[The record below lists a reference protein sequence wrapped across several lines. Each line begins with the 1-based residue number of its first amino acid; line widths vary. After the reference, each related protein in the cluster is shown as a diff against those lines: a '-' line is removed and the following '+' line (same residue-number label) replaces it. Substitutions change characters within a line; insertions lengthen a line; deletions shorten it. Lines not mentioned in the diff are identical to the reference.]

1 MPRTGAQD
9 SDNDEPISMKSM
21 DYPRVALRPGV
32 TRERWTKVDC
42 QRLRWNSSRQCY
54 TYGKSPV
61 KDLIIRRGGSSVRAS
76 NFALDESLAA
86 PTVLPS
92 SRASL
97 PLPSASPWQC
107 TTSGRQTL
115 AAASSASSS
124 LCRNR
129 LCCSCALLYG
139 SRAILNL
146 ARQPLLTQ
154 LHQRSVAAAHSRTA
168 ASPLPQPSAVAAATR
183 GCGRCRQ
190 QLQRHQLPQTST
202 VVALFLPPLLATAL
216 IAPFALLT
224 LPAYGSNAVVSAPS
238 SAAQPSLPSLFLFL
252 PCRRLLAAAA
262 AAAVSPASLAL
273 SRAFLPLHLHHC
285 RCKLSDPAL
294 PNLFPAAAAIARH
307 NRCPS
312 PISSSASSVAIAASP
327 HCCHMSAAALAAA
340 TVSNRALA
348 AAPPCCHCCNS
359 LLPLLPPPSPT
370 SFSIYW

>member
-32 TRERWTKVDC
+32 TRERWTKIAVEQFEAMLHIRKESC
-42 QRLRWNSSRQCY
+42 EGLNHTKPHPRCCLPPVPPCHCRRLALGSAQLAVARP
-54 TYGKSPV
+54 SP
-61 KDLIIRRGGSSVRAS
+61 LPP
-76 NFALDESLAA
+76 LPL
-86 PTVLPS
+86 LPS
-92 SRASL
+92 VD
-97 PLPSASPWQC
+97 
-107 TTSGRQTL
+107 
-115 AAASSASSS
+115 
-124 LCRNR
+124 R

-154 LHQRSVAAAHSRTA
+154 LHQRSVAAAHSRIA

-190 QLQRHQLPQTST
+190 QLQCHQLPQTSI

-224 LPAYGSNAVVSAPS
+224 LPAYGSNAVVYAPS
-238 SAAQPSLPSLFLFL
+238 SDAQPSLPSLFLFL
-252 PCRRLLAAAA
+252 PCRRLLAA

-294 PNLFPAAAAIARH
+294 PNLFLATAAIAGH

-327 HCCHMSAAALAAA
+327 HCCHMSPVAAASSLAAAALAAA

-348 AAPPCCHCCNS
+348 AAPPCCHRCNS